1 MQTEFKKKES
11 INGIHTHFK
20 EKKKIHKKTQE

>member
-20 EKKKIHKKTQE
+20 EKKKIH